1 MNTQAAAASPPMHI
15 LCWGT
20 YDISKPRAR
29 LLLKGLRLAGAEVD
43 ERHIDIWSGVV
54 DKSQVSGLRQRLSIA
69 ARWLL
74 SYPRLAWQLARVPK
88 PDVVLVGFPGI
99 LDMLVAAPIARLR
112 GIPLAWDMFMSL
124 YDTIVEDRQMLHRG
138 GVAARLLHAL
148 EGFAL
153 RRADL
158 VFLDTQAHAR
168 RIETL
173 FGLVPGSAGA
183 VWVGAETEHFHA
195 ETIQDTSATTPI
207 DRSGQ
212 SPLRVLFYGQFIP
225 LHGIKTIVQAARL
238 TRDEPIEWQLIG
250 KGQEAARIK
259 TMLVEQPLL
268 KVRWDKWVDY
278 PRLHQRIAAA
288 DVCLG
293 IFGASEKAA
302 SVIPNKVFQIVAM
315 GKPLITRDSPA
326 IREMLDD
333 APPCVSLVPA
343 GDAQA
348 LADAVRSFARW
359 DQPIRPCHGLL
370 QGKLDAEA
378 VGQQCIVM
386 LKRHFLPE
394 S

>member
-1 MNTQAAAASPPMHI
+1 MRI

-20 YDISKPRAR
+20 YDTSKPRAR
-29 LLLKGLRLAGAEVD
+29 LLLKGLRLAGVVVD
-43 ERHIDIWSGVV
+43 ECHVDIWQGVV
-54 DKSQVSGLRQRLSIA
+54 DKSQVRGLRQRLGIA
-69 ARWLL
+69 TRWLL
-74 SYPRLAWQLARVPK
+74 SYPRLAWRLARAPR

-112 GIPLAWDMFMSL
+112 RIPLVWDMFMSL
-124 YDTIVEDRQMLHRG
+124 YDTVVEDRRMLPQG
-138 GVAARLLHAL
+138 GVAAKLLHAL
-148 EGFAL
+148 ERFAL

-158 VFLDTQAHAR
+158 IFLDTQAHAR

-173 FGLVPGSAGA
+173 FGLATGSAGA

-195 ETIQDTSATTPI
+195 DTIHDTAVRAPVDSSG
-207 DRSGQ
+207 RSQ
-212 SPLRVLFYGQFIP
+212 LRVLFYGQFIP
-225 LHGIKTIVQAARL
+225 LHGIETIVQAAQL
-238 TRDEPIEWQLIG
+238 TRGESIEWQLIG
-250 KGQEAARIK
+250 KGQEADRIK
-259 TMLVEQPLL
+259 ALLTEQPLPKL
-268 KVRWDKWVDY
+268 HWEAWVDY
-278 PRLHQRIAAA
+278 AQLHQHIADA

-348 LADAVRSFARW
+348 LANAVRSFARW